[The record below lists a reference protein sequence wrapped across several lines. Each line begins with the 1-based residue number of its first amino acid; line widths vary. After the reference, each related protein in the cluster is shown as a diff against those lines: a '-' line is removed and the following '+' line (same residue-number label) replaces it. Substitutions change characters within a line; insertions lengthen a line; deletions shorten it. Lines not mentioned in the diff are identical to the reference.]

1 MTAKKIAY
9 SAVFL
14 ALGVTL
20 GYAFSWIPNV
30 ELVSL
35 VCFLSGYW
43 LGFQFG
49 ITTGMGIYMLYSFL
63 SPYGM
68 APIPL
73 WLTQGIGGA
82 FFSFLGALAAR
93 CKTKLTLIGIA
104 MGFVGTLFYDAIT
117 SITGFI
123 LFPTEDTF
131 LVYIAG
137 GLPFYGIHLLSNT
150 IIFASALP
158 VIDRLKG
165 NLRT

>member
-1 MTAKKIAY
+1 MATKKIAY

-20 GYAFSWIPNV
+20 GYALSWLPNV

-35 VCFLSGYW
+35 VCFVAGYW

-49 ITTGMGIYMLYSFL
+49 IPTGLGIYMLYSFL

-68 APIPL
+68 APMPL
-73 WLTQGIGGA
+73 WLAQGIGGA
-82 FFSFLGALAAR
+82 FFSLLGAFISR
-93 CKTKLTLIGIA
+93 CKTKLALAGVA
-104 MGFVGTLFYDAIT
+104 AGFVGTLFYDAIT

-131 LVYIAG
+131 LIYIAG

-158 VIDRLKG
+158 VIDRLKS